1 VLFCCAGAV
10 SYFSVRTERYESW
23 TSEGKSTRYFTSG
36 WWPGRKIFVLAGLA
50 LILFSVGLVFLDVR
64 TAGKESAAP
73 PPKRDDTM
81 KLSIPS
87 MKHVNNVPVYT
98 AAAHSKPALRNGTLH
113 LAGTGFPWQR
123 EANVYIAGH
132 RLGYPRTKSF
142 MVFWDLNRLRMG
154 ERVVLTDSEGQ
165 RYIYRVYDR
174 FVLGPDDASA
184 TKPVAGRNVVSLQTC
199 TLPNYKDRLIVRAEL
214 IRILQGPAPRPT
226 PDKPS

>member
-10 SYFSVRTERYESW
+10 SCSFVRSERYESW
-23 TSEGKSTRYFTSG
+23 TRERKSTRYFRSM
-36 WWPGRKIFVLAGLA
+36 WWPDRSLLVLIGLA
-50 LILFSVGLVFLDVR
+50 LILLSAGLVFLDVKR
-64 TAGKESAAP
+64 AGEEAGAS
-73 PPKRDDTM
+73 PPKKDVTM

-87 MKHVNNVPVYT
+87 MQHVDNVPVYT
-98 AAAHSKPALRNGTLH
+98 ASARNQPALRNGTLH

-142 MVFWDLNRLRMG
+142 LVFWDLNRLRMG
-154 ERVVLTDSEGQ
+154 RRVVLTDSEGE

-184 TKPVAGRNVVSLQTC
+184 TKPVAGKNVVSLQTC
-199 TLPNYKDRLIVRAEL
+199 TLPNYTDRLIVRAEL
-214 IRILQGPAPRPT
+214 QRIVQGPAPRPLAN
-226 PDKPS
+226 KPS

>member
-1 VLFCCAGAV
+1 MRG
-10 SYFSVRTERYESW
+10 ERYESW
-23 TSEGKSTRYFTSG
+23 TSERKGRRYYRAG
-36 WWPGRKIFVLAGLA
+36 WRFGRKVLVLAGLA
-50 LILFSVGLVFLDVR
+50 LILFSAGLVFLDVR
-64 TAGKESAAP
+64 TAGEETA
-73 PPKRDDTM
+73 PPKRDETM

-87 MKHVNNVPVYT
+87 MKHVDNVPVYT
-98 AAAHSKPALRNGTLH
+98 AAAHNQPALRNGTLH

-142 MVFWDLNRLRMG
+142 LVFWDLNRLRMG
-154 ERVVLTDSEGQ
+154 RRVVLTDSEGE

-184 TKPVAGRNVVSLQTC
+184 TKPVAGKNVVSLQTC

-214 IRILQGPAPRPT
+214 VRILQGQAPRPA
-226 PDKPS
+226 PNKPS

>member
-1 VLFCCAGAV
+1 M
-10 SYFSVRTERYESW
+10 RPERYESW
-23 TSEGKSTRYFTSG
+23 TSERK
-36 WWPGRKIFVLAGLA
+36 GRRFYRFGLLPDRKVLVLAGLA
-50 LILFSVGLVFLDVR
+50 LILFSAGLVFLDVR
-64 TAGKESAAP
+64 TAGEETAS

-87 MKHVNNVPVYT
+87 MKHVDNVPVYT
-98 AAAHSKPALRNGTLH
+98 AAAHNQPALRNGTLH

-142 MVFWDLNRLRMG
+142 LVFWDLNRLRMG
-154 ERVVLTDSEGQ
+154 RRVVLTDSEGE

-199 TLPNYKDRLIVRAEL
+199 TLPNYTDRLIVRAEL
-214 IRILQGPAPRPT
+214 VRILQGPAPRPMAS
-226 PDKPS
+226 KPS

>member
-1 VLFCCAGAV
+1 
-10 SYFSVRTERYESW
+10 VRTERYGSW
-23 TSEGKSTRYFTSG
+23 TRERKNTRYFRSILR
-36 WWPGRKIFVLAGLA
+36 PDRSLLVLVGLA
-50 LILFSVGLVFLDVR
+50 LVVLSVGLVYLDVR
-64 TAGKESAAP
+64 RAGDEAGAS
-73 PPKRDDTM
+73 PPKKDVTM

-87 MKHVNNVPVYT
+87 MRHVDNVPVYT
-98 AAAHSKPALRNGTLH
+98 AAAHNQPALRNGTLH

-142 MVFWDLNRLRMG
+142 LVFWDLNRLRMG
-154 ERVVLTDSEGQ
+154 RRVVLTDSEGE

-199 TLPNYKDRLIVRAEL
+199 TLPNYTDRLIVRAEL
-214 IRILQGPAPRPT
+214 VRIMQGPGPRPMAN
-226 PDKPS
+226 KPS

>member
-1 VLFCCAGAV
+1 
-10 SYFSVRTERYESW
+10 VRSERYESW
-23 TSEGKSTRYFTSG
+23 TSERKGRRNYRSG
-36 WWPGRKIFVLAGLA
+36 WRPGRKVFVLAGLA
-50 LILFSVGLVFLDVR
+50 LILFSAGLVFLDVR
-64 TAGKESAAP
+64 TAGEEAAS

-87 MKHVNNVPVYT
+87 MKHVDNVPVYT
-98 AAAHSKPALRNGTLH
+98 ATAHNQPALRNGTLH

-142 MVFWDLNRLRMG
+142 LVFWDLNRLRMG
-154 ERVVLTDSEGQ
+154 RRVVLRDSEGE

-184 TKPVAGRNVVSLQTC
+184 TKPIAGRNVVSLQTC
-199 TLPNYKDRLIVRAEL
+199 TLPNYTDRLIVRAKL
-214 IRILQGPAPRPT
+214 QRIVQGPAPRPMAS
-226 PDKPS
+226 KPS

>member
-1 VLFCCAGAV
+1 
-10 SYFSVRTERYESW
+10 VRSERYESW
-23 TSEGKSTRYFTSG
+23 TSERKGRRYYRSG
-36 WWPGRKIFVLAGLA
+36 WRPDRKVLVLAGLA
-50 LILFSVGLVFLDVR
+50 LILFSAGLVFLDVR
-64 TAGKESAAP
+64 TAGEEAAS

-87 MKHVNNVPVYT
+87 MKHVHNVPVYT
-98 AAAHSKPALRNGTLH
+98 AAAHNQPALRNGTLH

-142 MVFWDLNRLRMG
+142 LVFWDLNRLRMG
-154 ERVVLTDSEGQ
+154 RRVLTDSEGE

-184 TKPVAGRNVVSLQTC
+184 TKPIAGRNVVSLQTC
-199 TLPNYKDRLIVRAEL
+199 TLPNYTDRLIVRAKL
-214 IRILQGPAPRPT
+214 QRIVQGPAPRPMAS
-226 PDKPS
+226 KPS

>member
-1 VLFCCAGAV
+1 LFCCAGAV
-10 SYFSVRTERYESW
+10 SYFSVRSERYESW
-23 TSEGKSTRYFTSG
+23 TSERKGRRYYRSG
-36 WWPGRKIFVLAGLA
+36 WRPDRKVLVLAGLA
-50 LILFSVGLVFLDVR
+50 LILFSAGLVFLDVR
-64 TAGKESAAP
+64 TAGEEAAS

-87 MKHVNNVPVYT
+87 MKHVHNVPVYT
-98 AAAHSKPALRNGTLH
+98 AAAHNQPALRNGTLH

-142 MVFWDLNRLRMG
+142 LVFWDLNRLRMG
-154 ERVVLTDSEGQ
+154 RRVVLTDSEGE

-199 TLPNYKDRLIVRAEL
+199 TLPNYTDRLIVRAEL
-214 IRILQGPAPRPT
+214 VRILQGPAPRPMAS
-226 PDKPS
+226 KPS

>member
-1 VLFCCAGAV
+1 LFCCAGAV
-10 SYFSVRTERYESW
+10 SYFSVRSERYESW
-23 TSEGKSTRYFTSG
+23 TSERKGRRYYRSG
-36 WWPGRKIFVLAGLA
+36 WRPDRKVLVLAGLA
-50 LILFSVGLVFLDVR
+50 LILFSAGLVFLDVR
-64 TAGKESAAP
+64 TAGEEAAS

-87 MKHVNNVPVYT
+87 MKHVHNVPVYT
-98 AAAHSKPALRNGTLH
+98 AAAHNQPALRNGTLH

-142 MVFWDLNRLRMG
+142 LVFWDLNRLRMG
-154 ERVVLTDSEGQ
+154 RRVVLSDSEGE

-184 TKPVAGRNVVSLQTC
+184 TKPIAGRNVVSLQTC
-199 TLPNYKDRLIVRAEL
+199 TLPNYTDRLIVRAKL
-214 IRILQGPAPRPT
+214 QRIVQGPAPRPMAS
-226 PDKPS
+226 KPS

>member
-23 TSEGKSTRYFTSG
+23 TSEEGSTRYFSFG
-36 WWPGRKIFVLAGLA
+36 WRLGRKVFVLAGLA
-50 LILFSVGLVFLDVR
+50 LILFSVGLVFVDVR
-64 TAGKESAAP
+64 RAGDEAAAS
-73 PPKRDDTM
+73 PPKDVTM

-98 AAAHSKPALRNGTLH
+98 AAAHNKPALRNGTLH

-142 MVFWDLNRLRMG
+142 LVFWDLNRLRMG
-154 ERVVLTDSEGQ
+154 RRVVLTDSEGQ

-214 IRILQGPAPRPT
+214 VRILQSPASRPT
-226 PDKPS
+226 PDKPL